1 MYDRIISTVK
11 VIFHV
16 VNFLVPDPRATVSL
30 FTLLVHI
37 FPENITCKSVKAKD
51 TLIMRPHVLFRECW
65 IEISMRGIQQ

>member
-1 MYDRIISTVK
+1 MYDRVISTVK

-16 VNFLVPDPRATVSL
+16 INFLVPSPRATVSL

-51 TLIMRPHVLFRECW
+51 TLIKKPQTLFKEC
-65 IEISMRGIQQ
+65 